1 MKRHAFSSIFFLVL
15 AGILLSTTGVAAKAS
30 SPVVVGS
37 DGWLFLKKELR
48 FLNVGPFW
56 GEQAKTASQAKRVDA
71 RDPTPAIVAFNQA
84 LAEKGVTLLLVP
96 VPPKALIYSEY
107 VPDADKGKAWGT
119 NLDQYYTILRDKGV
133 RVLDLRQTFYAVK
146 KKQDKLLYCR
156 EDTHWSGY
164 GVTVAADQIAKEIES
179 LTPKGKSKYTEKW
192 RNIQISGDL
201 RQMLG
206 DADQKEAEKK
216 ETENKETIAIREIVD
231 ASGRMPEPDPS
242 SPVLVLGDSHVL
254 VFHDGGDMFAR
265 GAGLSDQLAF
275 SLAGPVD
282 VIGVRGSGATPAR
295 LSLYRKVQRTG
306 DYWSGKKVVIWCFA
320 AREFT
325 ESDGWRVLPIEP

>member
-1 MKRHAFSSIFFLVL
+1 MKTRLHSCNTFFLLVFV
-15 AGILLSTTGVAAKAS
+15 GVFLWVSGGAAKAA
-30 SPVVVGS
+30 SPVVSGT
-37 DGWLFLKKELR
+37 DGWLFLQQELR
-48 FLNVGPFW
+48 FLNSGPFW
-56 GEQAKTASQAKRVDA
+56 GEQAKAASRAKRADA

-107 VPDADKGKAWGT
+107 VPDADKGKVWGA
-119 NLDQYYTILRDKGV
+119 NIEQYYTILRDKGV
-133 RVLDLRQTFYAVK
+133 RVLDLRQTFFSLK
-146 KKQDKLLYCR
+146 KKQDTPLYCR

-164 GVTVAADQIAKEIES
+164 GVTVAADEVAREIEQI
-179 LTPKGKSKYTEKW
+179 TAKGNTKYTADW
-192 RNIQISGDL
+192 RDIQISGDL

-206 DADQKEAEKK
+206 DVEK
-216 ETENKETIAIREIVD
+216 KETIAIREIVD
-231 ASGRMPEPDPS
+231 DGGRVPEPDPL

-254 VFHDGGDMFAR
+254 VFHDGGDMYAR

-275 SLAGPVD
+275 SLARPVD

-325 ESDGWRVLPIEP
+325 QSDGWRVLPIEP

>member
-1 MKRHAFSSIFFLVL
+1 METRRHRFNAFFLFFFVGAFL
-15 AGILLSTTGVAAKAS
+15 WSFGGTAKAS
-30 SPVVVGS
+30 SPVVSGT

-48 FLNVGPFW
+48 FLNIGPFW
-56 GEQAKTASQAKRVDA
+56 GEQAKTASQATRADA

-84 LAEKGVTLLLVP
+84 LSEKGVTLLLVP

-107 VPDADKGKAWGT
+107 VPDADKGKGWGV

-133 RVLDLRQTFYAVK
+133 RVLDLRQTFYALK
-146 KKQDKLLYCR
+146 KKQDNLLYCQG
-156 EDTHWSGY
+156 DTHWSGY
-164 GVTVAADQIAKEIES
+164 GITVAAGQIAKVIES
-179 LTPKGKSKYTEKW
+179 LTPKGNTKYTANR

-206 DADQKEAEKK
+206 DAEKK
-216 ETENKETIAIREIVD
+216 EIIAIREIVD
-231 ASGRMPEPDPS
+231 AAGRISEPDPT

-254 VFHDGGDMFAR
+254 VFHDGGDMYAR
-265 GAGLSDQLAF
+265 GAGLSDQLTF

>member
-1 MKRHAFSSIFFLVL
+1 MERHAFSSIIFLVL
-15 AGILLSTTGVAAKAS
+15 AGILLSATGGAAKAS
-30 SPVVVGS
+30 SPVVSGTN
-37 DGWLFLKKELR
+37 GWLFLKKELR
-48 FLNVGPFW
+48 FLNIGPFW
-56 GEQAKTASQAKRVDA
+56 GEQAKTASQTTRADA
-71 RDPTPAIVAFNQA
+71 QDPTPAIVAFNQA

-96 VPPKALIYSEY
+96 VPPKALIYSEH
-107 VPDADKGKAWGT
+107 VPDTDKGKAWGA

-133 RVLDLRQTFYAVK
+133 RVLDLRQIFYALK
-146 KKQDKLLYCR
+146 KKQDKPLYCR

-164 GVTVAADQIAKEIES
+164 GVTVAADQIAKEIEP
-179 LTPKGKSKYTEKW
+179 LTLKGKRKYTEKW
-192 RNIQISGDL
+192 RDIQISGDL

-206 DADQKEAEKK
+206 DAEKK
-216 ETENKETIAIREIVD
+216 EIIAIREVVD
-231 ASGRMPEPDPS
+231 GAGRIPESDPT

-254 VFHDGGDMFAR
+254 VFHDGGDMYAR

-306 DYWSGKKVVIWCFA
+306 SYWSGKKVVIWCFA

>member
-1 MKRHAFSSIFFLVL
+1 MKMERHRCCGFFFVVVV
-15 AGILLSTTGVAAKAS
+15 GFFFWVSGAAATPS
-30 SPVVVGS
+30 SPVVSGQQ
-37 DGWLFLKKELR
+37 GWLFLKQELR
-48 FLNVGPFW
+48 FLNSGPFW
-56 GEQAKTASQAKRVDA
+56 GEQAKRAGRAKRVDA

-107 VPDADKGKAWGT
+107 VPEADRGKAWGE

-133 RVLDLRQTFYAVK
+133 RVLDLRQTFFSLK
-146 KKQDKLLYCR
+146 KSQDKPLYCR

-164 GVTVAADQIAKEIES
+164 GVTVAADRIAREVEPLIAQ
-179 LTPKGKSKYTEKW
+179 GKKKYLKKW
-192 RNIQISGDL
+192 RHIQISGDL

-206 DADQKEAEKK
+206 NGGGQ
-216 ETENKETIAIREIVD
+216 ETIAIREIVD
-231 ASGRMPEPDPS
+231 DNGRMPESDPS
-242 SPVLVLGDSHVL
+242 NPVLVLGDSHVL

-295 LSLYRKVQRTG
+295 LSLYRRAQRTG
-306 DYWSGKKVVIWCFA
+306 GYWSGKKVVIWCFA